1 MYQSQAAHQLGGKVA
16 LLGAE
21 RGASGE
27 GDALTPVDTV
37 AVAVGGDESRV
48 PRRFD
53 VVGDFV
59 EHEVPRDAL
68 PSGRPRGAVQR
79 GPDSTRR
86 GRALHGGGALRAQAA
101 RVDWAVGVA
110 SDVGELRL
118 PVAALA
124 RG

>member
-27 GDALTPVDTV
+27 GGALTPVDTV

-48 PRRFD
+48 RRRFD

-59 EHEVPRDAL
+59 EHEVSRDGL
-68 PSGRPRGAVQR
+68 PSGRPRGGVQR
-79 GPDSTRR
+79 WPDSTR
-86 GRALHGGGALRAQAA
+86 GGGGVRRGGAVRGAGAL
-101 RVDWAVGVA
+101 VG
-110 SDVGELRL
+110 
-118 PVAALA
+118 
-124 RG
+124 